1 MEEKTMA
8 QISKSCPN
16 CGSAISFDERAM
28 HATCSSCDTSFKVS
42 ELMNPGA
49 SAADN
54 AVADM
59 AAMFASF
66 ESPESGLVYLE
77 SVFANVD
84 WDLYAK
90 QPTVIIDKVQQMI
103 EKNNIKA
110 GAVATT
116 WYLDFLSLAT
126 PLAKKFEGLDKVATE
141 MGEKFNPKD
150 NTTILGDF
158 DNYKAIVK
166 HLILNKEKFIRR
178 LDSDVAFA
186 TKLGLDAEK
195 LAEMQE
201 KAAKIKG
208 YYANIPEEAE
218 KVDDI
223 EFRAIPGVA
232 AALAKA
238 DEKLEA
244 EYSKKGIDAKSA
256 YKDAVQ
262 YFNSTNPNKNGALQI
277 FESIIDYKDS
287 ADYVEKIN
295 KYFDFNGE
303 YFNFL
308 GKSFVFKMA
317 QPEEKEGEEGV
328 NPKAK
333 DKKSAKKGCGGKKKA
348 AEEEE
353 EYQGPTLELY
363 EVVDKLPSEKPV
375 IEKITKIL
383 TVYANKLF
391 YIKNGKTI
399 AAYDFGA
406 LNETEICTSKH
417 NDIKLD
423 SRFYNSTRSKMYLV
437 KDMKEAKVGCF
448 AKIINKIKS
457 IFKKKQK
464 APKVKNTIA
473 LMEIN
478 LANNTSL
485 DIIDAAMSIKGIHD
499 DYIFYSVAEDFDEE
513 DLFNKIALRSYNTH
527 NGDKKVVLEDTHE
540 IHEVI
545 NGKVVYTVN
554 TPNVWNMQLR
564 VHDIESQTDVVIE
577 DNIYDYKGV
586 HGDRIFYVVGNA
598 AYLPLY
604 SNSFEGNDRVE
615 VMTDVEDILDV
626 INNWIYIQKFSPYYD
641 TNVIYKVSL
650 DGKEKIALCA
660 NYKSTVKITDT
671 FFYYID
677 KQNNLCVV
685 QGNGNGY
692 CKIAEGINKN
702 DIIIDNKRNKIYYLR
717 YETVGYNK
725 KNYSLYAMDIE
736 GHGVK
741 KVIFDVT
748 AMKDYDKDTLYI
760 KRNERCAFVL
770 KKPGEI
776 KKKKKKGESE
786 GPEITVLD
794 LVRFYKFD
802 KATCETELML
812 TIGMPDAKYQ
822 VKAGCGKTSDEKTQF
837 IQLPRVPDYIEN
849 PVSLDDDD
857 EAAEPTSAAKKAKE
871 QEATAA
877 KGGCDTSKLGCGN
890 AKKATDNASNGCK
903 GCSGKK

>member
-1 MEEKTMA
+1 MA

-28 HATCSSCDTSFKVS
+28 HATCGSCDTSFKVT

-77 SVFANVD
+77 SVFANID
-84 WDLYAK
+84 WDAYSK
-90 QPTVIIDKVQQMI
+90 YPTVIIDKVQQMI

-126 PLAKKFEGLDKVATE
+126 PLAKKFEGLSKVAAE

-150 NTTILGDF
+150 NTTILADF
-158 DNYKAIVK
+158 DNYKAIIK
-166 HLILNKEKFIRR
+166 HLILNKEKFTRR
-178 LDSDVAFA
+178 LESDIAFA
-186 TKLGLDAEK
+186 TKLGLDAAK

-201 KAAKIKG
+201 KAAAIKSA
-208 YYANIPEEAE
+208 YAGIPANEEAAE
-218 KVDDI
+218 DL

-244 EYSKKGIDAKSA
+244 EYSKKGIDAKAA

-262 YFNSTNPNKNGALQI
+262 YYNSTNPNKNGALAI

-308 GKSFVFKMA
+308 GKSFVFKVA
-317 QPEEKEGEEGV
+317 QTETAEEGAEGV

-406 LNETEICTSKH
+406 LNETEICTSKK

-423 SRFYNSTRSKMYLV
+423 SRFYNSIGSKMYLV
-437 KDMKEAKVGCF
+437 KDMKEAKIGCF
-448 AKIINKIKS
+448 ASFINKIKS
-457 IFKKKQK
+457 FFKKKHK

-485 DIIDAAMSIKGIHD
+485 DIIDAAMAIKGIED
-499 DYIFYSVAEDFDEE
+499 DYIFYSVAEDFDDD

-527 NGDKKVVLEDTHE
+527 NGDKKIVLEDTHD
-540 IHEVI
+540 IHEVVD
-545 NGKVVYTVN
+545 GKVVYTIN

-564 VHDIESQTDVVIE
+564 VHDIEKQTDVVIE

-586 HGDRIFYVVGNA
+586 RGDRIFYVVGNA

-604 SNSFEGNDRVE
+604 SNSFAGDDRIE
-615 VMTDVEDILDV
+615 VMANVENILGV
-626 INNWIYIQKFSPYYD
+626 VNNWIYVEKYSEYYD
-641 TNVIYKVSL
+641 TNVIIKVSL
-650 DGKEKIALCA
+650 DGKERITLCQ
-660 NYKSTVKITDT
+660 NYKSTVKITDA
-671 FFYYID
+671 FFYYLD
-677 KQNNLCVV
+677 KDSNLCVV

-692 CKIAEGINKN
+692 CKIAEGINKDN
-702 DIIIDNKRNKIYYLR
+702 IIIDNKRNKIYYLR
-717 YETVGYNK
+717 YETVGYK
-725 KNYSLYAMDIE
+725 RKNYSLYAMDIE

-741 KVIFDVT
+741 KIVFDVT

-760 KRNERCAFVL
+760 KRNEHCAFVL

-776 KKKKKKGESE
+776 KKKKKGESE
-786 GPEITVLD
+786 GPEIAVLD

-849 PVSLDDDD
+849 PASFD
-857 EAAEPTSAAKKAKE
+857 EEDESAEPTSAAKKAK
-871 QEATAA
+871 QEEASAAKIPGCDAA
-877 KGGCDTSKLGCGN
+877 KGCNVNAAKSKASGC
-890 AKKATDNASNGCK
+890 AKK
-903 GCSGKK
+903 